1 MRKTLCLVGLLA
13 LPFVATTT
21 YAETREDRLA
31 VATSYV
37 DSTLQDLDMA
47 AIIQGMWKPMAAQL
61 DASGTPLSPEQL
73 EKIDALYQ
81 AQFTEPMTKIMR
93 EQAGVMAD
101 VYTLDEI
108 TALSDFYK
116 TEHGRA
122 AIVKMPKLMEFQTPM
137 IMEMVE
143 AELPVIMPKIRAI
156 VESE

>member
-1 MRKTLCLVGLLA
+1 MRKTLCLIGLMA
-13 LPFVATTT
+13 LPLVTTAA

-31 VATSYV
+31 IAKTYIE
-37 DSTLQDLDMA
+37 STLQDLDMA
-47 AIIQGMWKPMAAQL
+47 AVIQGMWKPLAAQVE
-61 DASGTPLSPEQL
+61 ASGTPLSPEQL
-73 EKIDALYQ
+73 QKIDALYQ
-81 AQFTEPMTKIMR
+81 AQFTEPMTTIMR
-93 EQAGVMAD
+93 DQAGVMAD

-108 TALSDFYK
+108 TALSGFYK

-156 VESE
+156 VEGE